1 MPGFMWD
8 LGFWT
13 GYSPPVSAGPCFP
26 AQPLPKAHTHVFD
39 YGALASGAASGSAR
53 SLQPPLA
60 ARTSFSRRCRGTAA
74 PKLRP
79 LGVQGDVCPLHPG
92 WAEPVKLMPVPSCPG
107 LGTAHLLC
115 CSGAKPCLQQ
125 NKAGG
130 SHGTL
135 PSSPRVPPNVRGPLK
150 GSGKGRASLAQ
161 HRPSQ
166 GGCSLLCC
174 LGGIAG
180 VDNGSRSL

>member
-39 YGALASGAASGSAR
+39 YGALASRAASGTAR

-74 PKLRP
+74 PPRAPPTWP
-79 LGVQGDVCPLHPG
+79 LLLQGDECSLCLR
-92 WAEPVKLMPVPSCPG
+92 WAEAVKLMTALSCSG
-107 LGTAHLLC
+107 LGANRC
-115 CSGAKPCLQQ
+115 CPPPGVKQGCGNTCAEPCL
-125 NKAGG
+125 
-130 SHGTL
+130 L
-135 PSSPRVPPNVRGPLK
+135 
-150 GSGKGRASLAQ
+150 
-161 HRPSQ
+161 
-166 GGCSLLCC
+166 
-174 LGGIAG
+174 
-180 VDNGSRSL
+180 